1 VLQQALEEA
10 RGLKLEN
17 VLWRL
22 APQSPALFRA
32 AGQPGAARTDPTP
45 TPDRQAKLFEH
56 DAIARGLEVPAG
68 DPGGHAVFPRITGH
82 AFGRL
87 RVLMDGAEVTDNQ
100 WESDKARE
108 LLFFLLAHPGIVPA
122 VELSTALWP
131 DMDLDGG
138 RRALHSTVYR
148 LRRALYQ
155 ECVVNRRGG
164 YQLNPAASFWFD
176 AAEFRSL
183 TGPSGGL
190 VDDEYRQ
197 RVEKAVTLYTGPFAS
212 TMFGEWAEELRL
224 GCEERYLQALS
235 DLASYYLERRQ
246 PARAIEIAT
255 RALEH
260 DRLHEPLVRTAFEAE
275 LQNGDMGA
283 ALQRFRRYRDAVA
296 AEGLQPSPDF
306 AARANEVLSGNFA
319 VAAP

>member
-1 VLQQALEEA
+1 L
-10 RGLKLEN
+10 
-17 VLWRL
+17 
-22 APQSPALFRA
+22 
-32 AGQPGAARTDPTP
+32 
-45 TPDRQAKLFEH
+45 
-56 DAIARGLEVPAG
+56 
-68 DPGGHAVFPRITGH
+68 PRITAH

-87 RVLMDGAEVTDNQ
+87 RVLMDGAEVTDDQ

-176 AAEFRSL
+176 AAEFRRL
-183 TGPSGGL
+183 TRPSGGL
-190 VDDEYRQ
+190 TDDEYRQ

-212 TMFGEWAEELRL
+212 TMFGEWAEELRF

-235 DLASYYLERRQ
+235 DLAAYYLERRQ

-275 LQNGDMGA
+275 LQNGGMGA

-319 VAAP
+319 VTAS